1 MKKILSLSLAL
12 IFSCNIVGAQQV
24 SGGISKD
31 YELDYAAHLDTILKK
46 KFGEIIE
53 FSKIFEKDDD
63 LFYQRKYKPIYMLSH
78 RDFYSV
84 APKVIKSNIEK
95 RKVPQVYNLT
105 FNNENT
111 SFSSNI
117 SLNDETLEKK
127 VVDLMVSEENDSF
140 EIVEEKYQNILSEY
154 PDRIELA
161 YKYAQYLY
169 SNKKYNDAIVV
180 LKEIVEKDN
189 SFILASYTL
198 GNVYFDMGDYKNAV
212 HANLAV
218 IKKNPY
224 CADAYFNIAS
234 ALEKMHKYNLAID
247 YYQKCLSLNDKDE
260 QAQKALQRLEQVTY
274 ITY

>member
-12 IFSCNIVGAQQV
+12 IFSCNVVGAQQV

-31 YELDYAAHLDTILKK
+31 YELDYAEHLEAILKK

-53 FSKIFEKDDD
+53 FSKLFEKDDD

-78 RDFYSV
+78 KDFYSV
-84 APKVIKSNIEK
+84 APKTIKNNIEK

-105 FNNENT
+105 FNQDDTTFIND
-111 SFSSNI
+111 I

-127 VVDLMVSEENDSF
+127 VVDLILSEKNNNF
-140 EIVEEKYQNILSEY
+140 ETVQEKYQNVLKEY

-169 SNKKYNDAIVV
+169 SNKKYQEAIRA
-180 LKEIVEKDN
+180 LNEIVEKDS

-198 GNVYFDMGDYKNAV
+198 GNIYFDMGDYKNAV
-212 HANLAV
+212 HSNLAV

-234 ALEKMHKYNLAID
+234 ALEKMHKNNLAIE
-247 YYQKCLSLNDKDE
+247 YYQKCLSLNEKDE
-260 QAQKALQRLEQVTY
+260 QAQKALQRLEQVSY